1 MDMISR
7 LMFFFVH
14 ILPITIPFMTFNV
27 FFNIIIY
34 STILLVSI
42 WTIRVYVHT
51 IKSRLKAANKYKA
64 VETNIKEVKNK
75 GQIVEQ
81 HISLANNFE
90 KILFYRFFEINK
102 QLIEIQKLLLKS
114 N

>member
-1 MDMISR
+1 
-7 LMFFFVH
+7 
-14 ILPITIPFMTFNV
+14 MTFNV

-34 STILLVSI
+34 STIFFVSI
-42 WTIRVYVHT
+42 WAIWVYVRT
-51 IKSRLKAANKYKA
+51 IKSCRNAVNMYKMM
-64 VETNIKEVKNK
+64 ETNIKEVKNK
-75 GQIVEQ
+75 GQIVKQ

-102 QLIEIQKLLLKS
+102 QLIEIQKLLLNS

>member
-1 MDMISR
+1 
-7 LMFFFVH
+7 
-14 ILPITIPFMTFNV
+14 MTFNV
-27 FFNIIIY
+27 FFNIFIY
-34 STILLVSI
+34 STILFVSI
-42 WTIRVYVHT
+42 WALRVYVHT
-51 IKSRLKAANKYKA
+51 INSRLKAANKYKA
-64 VETNIKEVKNK
+64 VETNFREVKNK